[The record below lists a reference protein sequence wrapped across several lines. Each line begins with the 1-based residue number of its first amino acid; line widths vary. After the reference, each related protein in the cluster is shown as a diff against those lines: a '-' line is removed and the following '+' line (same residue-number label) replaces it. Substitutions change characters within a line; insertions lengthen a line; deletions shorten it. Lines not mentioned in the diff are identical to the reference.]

1 MDDDSKKP
9 PTSSSH
15 TPSSSS
21 SSYHTPPTSPSNSD
35 TPLPASNSSFTMDGD
50 SKKPPSKSLLRRSQS
65 TPRLPSSE
73 SFSLN
78 AAAEPAASVCIKG
91 KAVATT
97 SSSSSSSL
105 PSSHCIEIGSLP
117 AVRTSSLPAVRTSSS
132 LETSPYIPRYELAMT
147 PRGTTIYFID
157 PAAAASY
164 SNQKI
169 TLKIKLSIA
178 AAITSCVLY
187 LGYTVR
193 D

>member
-1 MDDDSKKP
+1 
-9 PTSSSH
+9 
-15 TPSSSS
+15 
-21 SSYHTPPTSPSNSD
+21 
-35 TPLPASNSSFTMDGD
+35 MDGD

-105 PSSHCIEIGSLP
+105 PSSSSSHVIEKGSLP